1 MTYIIGF
8 LAFIFILGAAVVIH
22 EFGHF
27 AVAKLLKIRVE
38 TFSVGFGKRLFGYK
52 WGHTDYRVSAIP
64 LGGYVKLG
72 GDESNAPIEGE
83 SASDIPPE
91 EQFNLRPKWQR
102 IAVAVAGP
110 VMNILTALAIPLGA
124 AMLFGIPVTPTS
136 PVVARIAPGSA
147 AEAAGLQPGDRI
159 VAFNGVENPTWDR
172 IRGDALV
179 VPDQPVPLPLTIE
192 RGGERKALSIVPK
205 VRKEGTETVG
215 DLGFLPDYGMVPVV
229 IDSVAQGAAADRAQL
244 KPGDRILAMDGEQ
257 IRNSEQATQYIREFK
272 GEQIRLT
279 IEREGKQI
287 EIASGVDR
295 ERDDKGNERARLGVR
310 LADDPPRQ
318 RVGLGAGTSYA
329 VNFNLE
335 ILRLTG
341 KALSQF
347 FTGQRSAR
355 NTISGPIGIA
365 RAASTSAN
373 ELGWGGV
380 FGMLGF
386 LSLSLGVFNLLPIPV
401 LDGGAIFILLLEAVL
416 GFIGIRLS
424 MAIRERIQ
432 QVGFVML
439 LLLMVFVISNDLLKE
454 ASIWRSGSNDKPAQ
468 TAPAPQK

>member
-52 WGHTDYRVSAIP
+52 WGTTDYRVSAIP

-72 GDESNAPIEGE
+72 GDESNASIEGE
-83 SASDIPPE
+83 GASDIPPE

-124 AMLFGIPVTPTS
+124 AILFGIPVTPTS
-136 PVVARIAPGSA
+136 PVVSRIAPGSA

-179 VPDQPVPLPLTIE
+179 VPDQPQPLPLTIE
-192 RGGERKALSIVPK
+192 RGGERKQLSIVPK
-205 VRKEGTETVG
+205 IRKEGTETVG
-215 DLGFLPDYGMVPVV
+215 DLGFLPDYGLVPVV

-244 KPGDRILAMDGEQ
+244 KPGDRIVAMDGEQ

-279 IEREGKQI
+279 IEREGKQL

-355 NTISGPIGIA
+355 NTLSGPIGIA

-416 GFIGIRLS
+416 GFVGIRLS

>member
-1 MTYIIGF
+1 MSYIIGG

-38 TFSVGFGKRLFGYK
+38 TFSVGFGPRLFGRK
-52 WGHTDYRVSAIP
+52 WGTTDYRVSAIP

-72 GDESNAPIEGE
+72 GDESNSAIEGE

-102 IAVAVAGP
+102 IAVAIAGP
-110 VMNILTALAIPLGA
+110 VMNILTALAIPLA
-124 AMLFGIPVTPTS
+124 TAMLFGIAITPTS

-147 AEAAGLQPGDRI
+147 AETAGLQPGDRI
-159 VAFNGVENPTWDR
+159 VSFNGVDNPTWDR

-179 VPDQPVPLPLTIE
+179 VPDQPQPIPLTIE
-192 RGGERKALSIVPK
+192 RGGERKQMSIVPT
-205 VRKEGTETVG
+205 VRKEGTETIG
-215 DLGFLPDYGMVPVV
+215 ELGFMPDYGLVPVV
-229 IDSVAQGAAADRAQL
+229 VSGVVQGTPAERAQL
-244 KPGDRILAMDGEQ
+244 KAGDRIIAMDGEQ
-257 IRNSEQATQYIREFK
+257 IRNSEQATQYIRDFK
-272 GEQIRLT
+272 GEQLRLT
-279 IEREGKQI
+279 VEREGRQM
-287 EIASGVDR
+287 EIASSVDR
-295 ERDDKGNERARLGVR
+295 ERDDKGNERARLGVM

-318 RVGLGAGTSYA
+318 RVGPVAAATHA

-416 GFIGIRLS
+416 GFVGIRLS

-454 ASIWRSGSNDKPAQ
+454 ASIWRGGSGKPEQ